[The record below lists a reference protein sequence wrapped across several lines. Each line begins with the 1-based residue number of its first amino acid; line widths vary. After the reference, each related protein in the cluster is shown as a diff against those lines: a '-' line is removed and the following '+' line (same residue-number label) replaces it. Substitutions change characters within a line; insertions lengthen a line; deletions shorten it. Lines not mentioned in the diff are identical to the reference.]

1 MFLQKVL
8 KVILIKT
15 ILVEQVLFNDLKTS
29 QMFYVHIAIKN
40 FVKKQV
46 NVILTTAKKKQ
57 KKGKSKVNNNL
68 WLRIINTCFKII
80 FKSKNLNRSK
90 N

>member
-15 ILVEQVLFNDLKTS
+15 ILVERVLFNDLKTS
-29 QMFYVHIAIKN
+29 QMFYVLIAIKN

-57 KKGKSKVNNNL
+57 KKGKSKVSNNL
-68 WLRIINTCFKII
+68 WLKIINTCYKII
-80 FKSKNLNRSK
+80 FKSKKLNRSK